1 MTAGMTGM
9 TTEMMIE
16 SAAHAPA
23 RLALV
28 LRGLNQ
34 HFTMCGNH
42 KIKDIRR
49 IILQIRKGATQGA
62 GHGRAAGLY
71 AGSFL
76 FFDAAG
82 QGILHLSPS
91 ESATHTITARQHSE
105 SSCTQSSYSTS
116 PSSWQSWNPVLRQH
130 PTTSLQKLL
139 RPRRKSWGR
148 VRDGGV
154 HADAEHVA
162 PSPRIGG

>member
-1 MTAGMTGM
+1 MIAGMTGM

-49 IILQIRKGATQGA
+49 IILQIRKGGDARRRTWPSCCTLRGFI
-62 GHGRAAGLY
+62 
-71 AGSFL
+71 SFL
-76 FFDAAG
+76 
-82 QGILHLSPS
+82 
-91 ESATHTITARQHSE
+91 
-105 SSCTQSSYSTS
+105 
-116 PSSWQSWNPVLRQH
+116 
-130 PTTSLQKLL
+130 
-139 RPRRKSWGR
+139 
-148 VRDGGV
+148 
-154 HADAEHVA
+154 
-162 PSPRIGG
+162 